1 MLRWRSWEMA
11 ALALLEDIANGR
23 IRRERVFRDHYD
35 FLAHDDDWL
44 ISRFRFPRAVL
55 LELCAELGPVL
66 ERETARSRASPVP
79 LQVLTTLGFLAT
91 GSFQRKLADRSGISQ
106 SSLSRA
112 MPAVLDGIICMS
124 AKYIK
129 FPYEAVDQANI
140 KAQFAAIASFPN
152 VIGAIDCT
160 HIAIKAPSEEEF
172 AYVNRKHF
180 HSINVQIICD
190 AKMCLTNVAARW
202 PGSTHDSYI
211 LTNSMVGIR
220 LQAGRVRDGW
230 LLGDSGYALQTW
242 LMTPLCN
249 PQTDRER
256 RYNSLHSRTRSVVE
270 RAIGQLKSRLRCLD
284 RTGGM
289 LLYRPEKVCRI
300 VRACGVLHNVAHRYA
315 VPLLEVV
322 EQVEQPADPEPGQM
336 NAQPNPGAIQARQQ
350 IIATI

>member
-1 MLRWRSWEMA
+1 MAMA

-23 IRRERVFRDHYD
+23 IRRERVFRDHND
-35 FLAHDDDWL
+35 FLAQDDDWL

-55 LELCAELGPVL
+55 LELCAELGPNL
-66 ERETARSRASPVP
+66 ERETMRSHAIPVP

-91 GSFQRKLADRSGISQ
+91 GSFQRELADRSGISQ

-112 MPAVLDGIICMS
+112 MPVVWDGIIRMS
-124 AKYIK
+124 ARYIR
-129 FPYEAVDQANI
+129 FPYDAFDQPNI
-140 KAQFAAIASFPN
+140 KMQFAAIAGFPN

-190 AKMCLTNVAARW
+190 AQMRLTNIVARW

-211 LTNSMVGIR
+211 LTNSMVGMR

-230 LLGDSGYALQTW
+230 LLGDRGYPLKTW
-242 LMTPLCN
+242 LLTPLTN
-249 PQTDRER
+249 PQTARER
-256 RYNSLHSRTRSVVE
+256 RYNNAHSRTRSVVE
-270 RAIGQLKSRLRCLD
+270 RAIGQLKCRWRCLD

-289 LLYRPEKVCRI
+289 LLYRPDKVCRI
-300 VRACGVLHNVAHRYA
+300 VLACGVLHNVAHRHGI
-315 VPLLEVV
+315 PLGEVAA
-322 EQVEQPADPEPGQM
+322 PPDDPDPGPIYV
-336 NAQPNPGAIQARQQ
+336 QPNQQAVHARQHV
-350 IIATI
+350 IATI

>member
-1 MLRWRSWEMA
+1 
-11 ALALLEDIANGR
+11 
-23 IRRERVFRDHYD
+23 
-35 FLAHDDDWL
+35 
-44 ISRFRFPRAVL
+44 
-55 LELCAELGPVL
+55 
-66 ERETARSRASPVP
+66 
-79 LQVLTTLGFLAT
+79 
-91 GSFQRKLADRSGISQ
+91 
-106 SSLSRA
+106 

-129 FPYEAVDQANI
+129 FPHDAADQANI
-140 KAQFAAIASFPN
+140 KAQCAAIAGFPN
-152 VIGAIDCT
+152 VIGAIGCT
-160 HIAIKAPSEEEF
+160 HTAIKAPSEEEF
-172 AYVNRKHF
+172 ADVNRKHF

-202 PGSTHDSYI
+202 PGSTQDSYI

-242 LMTPLCN
+242 LTTPLCN
-249 PQTDRER
+249 PQTDQER
-256 RYNSLHSRTRSVVE
+256 RYNSLQSRTRSVVE
-270 RAIGQLKSRLRCLD
+270 RAIGQLKDRWRCLD

-322 EQVEQPADPEPGQM
+322 EQPADPDPGQM
-336 NAQPNPGAIQARQQ
+336 NAQPNPGAIPSLWQQAETARPLRFQSPKGK
-350 IIATI
+350 

>member
-1 MLRWRSWEMA
+1 
-11 ALALLEDIANGR
+11 
-23 IRRERVFRDHYD
+23 
-35 FLAHDDDWL
+35 
-44 ISRFRFPRAVL
+44 
-55 LELCAELGPVL
+55 
-66 ERETARSRASPVP
+66 
-79 LQVLTTLGFLAT
+79 
-91 GSFQRKLADRSGISQ
+91 
-106 SSLSRA
+106 

-129 FPYEAVDQANI
+129 FPYDAVDQANI
-140 KAQFAAIASFPN
+140 KAQFAAIAGFPN
-152 VIGAIDCT
+152 VIGAIGCT
-160 HIAIKAPSEEEF
+160 HTAIKAPSEEEF
-172 AYVNRKHF
+172 ADVNRKHF

-202 PGSTHDSYI
+202 PGSAQDSYI
-211 LTNSMVGIR
+211 LTNSMVEIR

-270 RAIGQLKSRLRCLD
+270 RAIGQLKSRWRCLD

-300 VRACGVLHNVAHRYA
+300 VRACGVLHNVAHRTA
-315 VPLLEVV
+315 VVRTRPVGRTSAAGRWGALEVSMTPDV
-322 EQVEQPADPEPGQM
+322 LGTLEEHPKSVAAG
-336 NAQPNPGAIQARQQ
+336 
-350 IIATI
+350 